1 MTRHDMR
8 PFTRQSRRIGEG
20 SFLALRFTGLTLTP
34 PLMDRDPSEFPI
46 QYVKGVGPQRARL
59 LARLGIRTARD
70 ALYYLPY
77 RYEDRRN
84 IKRICHLNYGTM
96 ETATGKVVSM
106 DVVKLP
112 RSHLRIFELVIS
124 DGSGLLKGKWFNQ
137 PFMKK
142 NFSLGREVILS
153 GVVKRNPYWGIGLEI
168 DNPEYEF
175 TDDDAG
181 NLIHTSR
188 VVPVYRTTAGMS
200 VRLLRSIMF
209 NTIGTCVEH
218 MEDPLPEELRLQYH
232 LPPLKDSLSNAH
244 FPGQEADTDALN
256 KAVSEYQRRLAFDEL
271 FHLELGIAVTKK
283 GETRE
288 KGIVFAPEG
297 RLVKKLKEKLTF
309 RLTRAQERIFAE
321 ILSDMKKPY
330 PMNRLIQGDVGCGKT
345 VVALMA
351 MLSAVECGYQAA
363 MMAPTEILAEQH
375 YLNIHGLVEDLGLRI
390 CLLTGSNRGRPAE
403 EITSGSMQ
411 IVVGT
416 HALIQ
421 AGVKFKKLG
430 LVVIDEQ
437 HRFGVMQRALLRR
450 KARNPDVLVMT
461 ATPIPRTLAMT
472 VYGDLDYSVIDELPP
487 RRGPVLTRLFYE
499 NRKNLIY
506 QAIASEVKKG
516 RQVYAV
522 YPVIEESETSD
533 LKSAIIGRTAM
544 ERIFPGYRTGL
555 IHGKMKTAE
564 REAVMASFKK
574 GEIHILVSTTV
585 IEVGVDVPNATMMLI
600 VHAERFGLAQLHQ
613 LRGRVVRGSHQSH
626 CLLLA
631 YPPVG
636 EEAKRRLDIMVK
648 TTDGFRIAEED
659 LDIRGPGEF
668 FGTRQS
674 GMPDLRVAN
683 IVRDALLLE
692 LARKE
697 AFAMVDRDPYLEK
710 SPLLKESVERFWQG
724 KMDIFKTG

>member
-1 MTRHDMR
+1 ML
-8 PFTRQSRRIGEG
+8 G
-20 SFLALRFTGLTLTP
+20 
-34 PLMDRDPSEFPI
+34 
-46 QYVKGVGPQRARL
+46 RL
-59 LARLGIRTARD
+59 DIRTARD

-84 IKRICHLNYGTM
+84 IKKICHLSYGAM
-96 ETATGKVVSM
+96 ETTTGKIVSM

-112 RSHLRIFELVIS
+112 RSRFRIFELVIS
-124 DGSGLLKGKWFNQ
+124 DGTGVLKGKWFNQ

-168 DNPEYEF
+168 ENPEFEF
-175 TDDDAG
+175 TDDDAE

-209 NTIGTCVEH
+209 NVVSACAEH
-218 MEDPLPEELRLQYH
+218 LEDPLPGELPPKYH
-232 LPPLKDSLSNAH
+232 LPPLKDSICNIH
-244 FPGQEADTDALN
+244 FPDQEADIERLN
-256 KAVSEYQRRLAFDEL
+256 SGTSDYQRRLSFDEL
-271 FHLELGIAVTKK
+271 FHLELGIAVMKK

-288 KGIVFAPEG
+288 KGIAFTPEG
-297 RLVKKLKEKLTF
+297 RLVKRLIEGLSF
-309 RLTRAQERIFAE
+309 RLTAAQERVFGE
-321 ILSDMKKPY
+321 ILEDMKKPY

-345 VVALMA
+345 IVALMA

-363 MMAPTEILAEQH
+363 IMAPTEILAEQH
-375 YLNIHGLVEDLGLRI
+375 YLNIRRLVEDLGLGI
-390 CLLTGSNRGRPAE
+390 CLLTASTKGGPAE
-403 EITSGSMQ
+403 EIASGGMH

-421 AGVKFKKLG
+421 AGVKFRKLG

-437 HRFGVMQRALLRR
+437 HRFGVMQRALLRK

-472 VYGDLDYSVIDELPP
+472 VYGDLDYSVVDELPP
-487 RRGPVLTRLFYE
+487 RRSPVLTRLFYE
-499 NRKNLIY
+499 NRKQLIY
-506 QAIASEVKKG
+506 QAIASEVNKG

-522 YPVIEESETSD
+522 YPVIEESENSD
-533 LKSAIIGRTAM
+533 LKSAMLGKAAL
-544 ERIFPGYRTGL
+544 ERMFPGYRTGL

-564 REAVMASFKK
+564 REKVMASFKD
-574 GEIHILVSTTV
+574 GEIDILVSTTV

-613 LRGRVVRGSHQSH
+613 LRGRVGRGSDQSC

-636 EEAKRRLDIMVK
+636 EEAKKRLDIMVK

-674 GMPDLRVAN
+674 GIPDLKVAS
-683 IVRDALLLE
+683 IVRDARLLE
-692 LARKE
+692 QARKE
-697 AFAMVDRDPYLEK
+697 AFAMIDRDPYLEK
-710 SPLLKESVERFWQG
+710 SPRLKKTVERFWQG
-724 KMDIFKTG
+724 KMDIFRTG

>member
-1 MTRHDMR
+1 M
-8 PFTRQSRRIGEG
+8 
-20 SFLALRFTGLTLTP
+20 L
-34 PLMDRDPSEFPI
+34 DRLD
-46 QYVKGVGPQRARL
+46 
-59 LARLGIRTARD
+59 IRTARD

-84 IKRICHLNYGTM
+84 IKKICHLSYGVM
-96 ETATGKVVSM
+96 ETATGKIVSM

-112 RSHLRIFELVIS
+112 RSRFRIFELVIS
-124 DGSGLLKGKWFNQ
+124 DGTGVLKGKWFNQ

-168 DNPEYEF
+168 ENPEYEF
-175 TDDDAG
+175 TDDDAE

-209 NTIGTCVEH
+209 NVVSACAEQL
-218 MEDPLPEELRLQYH
+218 EDPLPEELPPKYH
-232 LPPLKDSLSNAH
+232 LPPLKDSIRALH
-244 FPGQEADTDALN
+244 FPNQEADIESLN
-256 KAVSEYQRRLAFDEL
+256 SGTSDYRRRLSFDEL
-271 FHLELGIAVTKK
+271 FHLELGIAAMKK

-288 KGIVFAPEG
+288 KGIAFTPEG
-297 RLVKKLKEKLTF
+297 KLVKRLLEKLTF
-309 RLTRAQERIFAE
+309 RLTKAQERVFAE
-321 ILSDMKKPY
+321 ILNDMTKPY

-345 VVALMA
+345 IVALMA

-363 MMAPTEILAEQH
+363 IMAPTELLAEQH
-375 YLNIHGLVEDLGLRI
+375 YLNIHRLVEDLGLGI
-390 CLLTGSNRGRPAE
+390 CLLTGSKKERPAE
-403 EITSGSMQ
+403 EITSGGMH

-421 AGVKFKKLG
+421 AGVKFRKLG
-430 LVVIDEQ
+430 LAVIDEQ
-437 HRFGVMQRALLRR
+437 HRFGVMQRALLRK

-487 RRGPVLTRLFYE
+487 RRSPVLTRLFFE
-499 NRKNLIY
+499 SRKQLIY

-516 RQVYAV
+516 RQVYVV
-522 YPVIEESETSD
+522 YPVIEESEHSD
-533 LKSAIIGRTAM
+533 LKSAMLGKTAM
-544 ERIFPGYRTGL
+544 ERTFPGYRTGL
-555 IHGKMKTAE
+555 IHGKMKAAE
-564 REAVMASFKK
+564 RETVMAAFKDS
-574 GEIHILVSTTV
+574 EIHILVSTTV

-613 LRGRVVRGSHQSH
+613 LRGRVGRGSDQSY
-626 CLLLA
+626 CFLLA

-648 TTDGFRIAEED
+648 TSDGFRIAEED
-659 LDIRGPGEF
+659 LDIRGSGEF

-674 GMPDLRVAN
+674 GMPDLKVAS
-683 IVRDALLLE
+683 IVRDVLLLE

-697 AFAMVDRDPYLEK
+697 AFAMIDRDPYLERT
-710 SPLLKESVERFWQG
+710 PRLKKTVETFWQG
-724 KMDIFKTG
+724 KTDIFKTG